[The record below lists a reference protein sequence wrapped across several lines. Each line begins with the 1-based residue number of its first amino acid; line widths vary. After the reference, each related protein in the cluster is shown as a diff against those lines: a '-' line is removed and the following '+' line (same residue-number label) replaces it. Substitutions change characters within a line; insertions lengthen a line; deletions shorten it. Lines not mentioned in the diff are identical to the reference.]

1 MRRTAVSLAFDTGA
15 EQLELAYDVRGHG
28 PTLILLHGLVHRRH
42 AWDPVA
48 ERLARHRRVVTVD
61 LPGHGDSPELPEDAD
76 VLEGSIE
83 RLARFVRA
91 VTPPGEKPHLAGN
104 SLGGYLALELA
115 CRGMAE
121 SVTALSP
128 AGFALGA
135 LDHRRSVAMFTAL
148 RTAVRLMTADRVS
161 AALVRAPLR
170 AILLAAFYAR
180 GWKADPVTAAIDVRS
195 LLDNAVID
203 RATSAPVPRFTDPAT
218 VDCPIT
224 IAWGRRDLIL
234 PVYQVR
240 QARKLFPQATMLTL
254 PGLGHVPMPDD
265 PALIGAVLLAGSS

>member
-1 MRRTAVSLAFDTGA
+1 MSQAFEIGP
-15 EQLELAYDVRGHG
+15 EELELAYDVRGHG

-48 ERLARHRRVVTVD
+48 DRLARHRRVVTVD
-61 LPGHGDSPELPEDAD
+61 LPGHGDSPDLPDDAD
-76 VLEGSIE
+76 VLEASIE
-83 RLARFVRA
+83 RLSRFVRA
-91 VTPPGEKPHLAGN
+91 ITPAGEKPHLAGN

-115 CRGMAE
+115 CRGLAQ

-135 LDHRRSVAMFTAL
+135 LDHRRSVAMFTGL
-148 RTAVRLMTADRVS
+148 RAAVRLLTADRVS
-161 AALVRAPLR
+161 AALLRAPLR
-170 AILLAAFYAR
+170 AALLAAFYAR

-203 RATSAPVPRFTDPAT
+203 RATSAPAPMFTDPAG

-234 PVYQVR
+234 PAYQAR
-240 QARKLFPQATMLTL
+240 RARKLFPEATMLTL

-265 PALIGAVLLAGSS
+265 PALIGAILLAGSA